1 MRTINYFNNVPN
13 PVQMQE
19 HDSAEGP
26 YTMRKIETLPPSPRR
41 HTPRV
46 NQCLILAAGN
56 GRRLI
61 ASSGGSPKP
70 LVQLRGMSLLEHVI
84 LGAHEAGIERFVIVV
99 GYGAD
104 AMRRWFAGRSFGGVS
119 IRLVDNL
126 EYHKDN
132 GVSVLKARDQ
142 LRESFLLVM
151 ADHIFESRT
160 AKALLDEPLLQ
171 GEVILAVDPK
181 IDRVFDLD
189 DATKVRR
196 EGDHIVDIGKEITS
210 YDAFDTGM
218 FLCSPALFDVLES
231 AKKEENCSLSDG
243 MRILGRDDRLRA
255 FDIGDASWQDVDTP
269 EALAYAEAIFDQQ
282 FCRRLSEESL
292 TNV

>member
-1 MRTINYFNNVPN
+1 
-13 PVQMQE
+13 
-19 HDSAEGP
+19 
-26 YTMRKIETLPPSPRR
+26 MRKIGTLPPPPRR

-61 ASSGGSPKP
+61 AASGGSPKP

-84 LGAHEAGIERFVIVV
+84 LGAHEAGIDRFVIVV

-104 AMRRWFAGRSFGGVS
+104 AMRRC

-151 ADHIFESRT
+151 ADHIFEPRT
-160 AKALLDEPLLQ
+160 AKALLEEPLLQ

-196 EGDHIVDIGKEITS
+196 QRDHRRHWQGNYYVRCFRYWHVLMQSSAIRRSRISKEGGKLLVIGRHAHTW
-210 YDAFDTGM
+210 A
-218 FLCSPALFDVLES
+218 
-231 AKKEENCSLSDG
+231 
-243 MRILGRDDRLRA
+243 R
-255 FDIGDASWQDVDTP
+255 W
-269 EALAYAEAIFDQQ
+269 
-282 FCRRLSEESL
+282 
-292 TNV
+292 